1 MLKYLS
7 RNYPLI
13 NKFLDN
19 LPKRMDFKST
29 TPKLGR
35 WSLDHDDKSLKKVD
49 LTNEDHCGV
58 CNTMREDYL
67 DKENTKEQKKVKN

>member
-1 MLKYLS
+1 
-7 RNYPLI
+7 
-13 NKFLDN
+13 
-19 LPKRMDFKST
+19 MDFKST